1 MLVLFVSL
9 DNDVG
14 SDVDVGDDVDVDVD
28 VVDDDDVVD
37 DVDVVDE
44 VDVDVDFDVDDNVL
58 FFISCGRKV
67 PFLAFSVLIIGSQVS
82 WSLNSEEILGKE
94 SSVWKM

>member
-9 DNDVG
+9 DTDVG
-14 SDVDVGDDVDVDVD
+14 SDVDVDV
-28 VVDDDDVVD
+28 
-37 DVDVVDE
+37 
-44 VDVDVDFDVDDNVL
+44 DVDDNVL
-58 FFISCGRKV
+58 FLINCGRKV

-94 SSVWKM
+94 SSVWKLQAQS